1 MATHLPD
8 DFKCP
13 ISLEIMS
20 DPVIL
25 SSGHTFDRSSIQR
38 WLDSGHRTCPITKLP
53 LPEHPCLIPNH
64 ALRSLISSFTIPKSQ
79 PDPNPCRNLNPDQ
92 SKKYQTQLLIYTLV
106 SPSSTLESKLHS
118 LSQLTRLTKLDSGPR
133 RQLTESGAVSAVLN
147 CVNST
152 ESEIQEKALAL
163 LLNLSL
169 DDDNKVGLVAE
180 GVISRVINVIR
191 AGSASSRAIGC
202 TILTSL
208 AVVEVNKATIGAYPN
223 AIKTLIWVLY
233 SGKGREVREAA
244 TALYA
249 ICSFVDNRKRAVE
262 CGAVPILMKIGGMGL
277 ERAVEVLS
285 LLVKCKEGREEM
297 RKVNGCLEVLVKVIR
312 NGSERGVQCALLTLS
327 CLCCFAE
334 EMRVEAEKE
343 GVLEICV
350 GFLDDENEKIR
361 RHASTLVQ
369 TLSAQASDLDGI
381 FWTLKL
387 QLIGIFNK
395 FASSLLSF
403 LPTDGHGAFSI
414 FLNASI
420 DLFSLF
426 RISDL
431 AWIAIVCYVE
441 TARDFLLVPQGFLVV
456 ATCFLIVQ
464 MIFLKCDYQLLLC
477 SLITAMLC
485 SEACFNILSLCE
497 VCANYLD
504 QLKVSSQSTIVY
516 GLLGSDA
523 YKLKDNC
530 MLSTYMQHIKLKS
543 TVKLLLPHWLVS
555 PGFVYRSNMKI
566 SGEVGR
572 RGLKKVVKEASSRS
586 ECLQQVDELYDGKV
600 FTTSFWSVDIEHMLS
615 SEEPL
620 NLAKAKVGIELYAKM
635 LYYLLQKS
643 VAFGTWNMIG
653 LYRTFMVIGRVFG
666 RKIAASND
674 LRRATYASNDLTV
687 LYKET
692 EDLNQYFSFY
702 KINLQMTD
710 LKHTTYLHFFAYRA
724 DLGREHA

>member
-191 AGSASSRAIGC
+191 AGSANSRAIGC

-361 RHASTLVQ
+361 RHASSLVQ
-369 TLSAQASDLDGI
+369 TLSVFLILMLAKEYYLNCKFIDMATVSVLSSTAIEDSLNAKGNNKI
-381 FWTLKL
+381 CLKL

-420 DLFSLF
+420 DLFSRF
-426 RISDL
+426 RFSDL

-441 TARDFLLVPQGFLVV
+441 TARYESMERFNVLISNSCLIARHVDVNICRDFLLVPQGFLVV
-456 ATCFLIVQ
+456 VAQAIQSRIVFASGSCNVSPPFPS
-464 MIFLKCDYQLLLC
+464 IKG
-477 SLITAMLC
+477 S
-485 SEACFNILSLCE
+485 ILS
-497 VCANYLD
+497 
-504 QLKVSSQSTIVY
+504 QLSSQNIIVY
-516 GLLGSDA
+516 GLFGSNA
-523 YKLKDNC
+523 YKLKDYC

-555 PGFVYRSNMKI
+555 PGFVYHSNMKI
-566 SGEVGR
+566 SGEVGN
-572 RGLKKVVKEASSRS
+572 SR
-586 ECLQQVDELYDGKV
+586 QAWIKVDELYDGKV

-620 NLAKAKVGIELYAKM
+620 NLANAKVGIELYAKM
-635 LYYLLQKS
+635 LYYLIQKS

-653 LYRTFMVIGRVFG
+653 LYRTFMVIGISCLVRTG
-666 RKIAASND
+666 QK
-674 LRRATYASNDLTV
+674 
-687 LYKET
+687 
-692 EDLNQYFSFY
+692 
-702 KINLQMTD
+702 
-710 LKHTTYLHFFAYRA
+710 
-724 DLGREHA
+724 